1 MLEFSV
7 VVGKFVFIVLIF
19 VVISAGYVTDILSCQ
34 TQKWLKTSIYAR
46 HLIGVIMVFVFIMME
61 GGWDFDE
68 KRENA
73 EANNWLSGNT
83 LHTLVFAVMLYFI
96 FFISS
101 KSQLIPNLLFFFII
115 LVIYIINT
123 YREYILVRKEIDDDY
138 NQYIL
143 NVEYSLLTL
152 SGITLTY
159 GFIEYIFYQMGQRGK
174 NFDWY
179 KFLLGV
185 PVCSFESKL
194 KM

>member
-1 MLEFSV
+1 MLDFSII
-7 VVGKFVFIVLIF
+7 VGKFVFIVLIF

-34 TQKWLKTSIYAR
+34 TQRWLKTSIFAR
-46 HLIGVIMVFVFIMME
+46 HIIGIIMVFVFIMME

-73 EANNWLSGNT
+73 ESNNWLSGNT
-83 LHTLVFAVMLYFI
+83 LHTLVFAVLLYSV

-101 KSQLIPNLLFFFII
+101 KTQLIPNLLFFFII
-115 LVIYIINT
+115 LLIYIINT

-138 NQYIL
+138 NKYIL

-159 GFIEYIFYQMGQRGK
+159 GFIEYIYYQMRQRGK
-174 NFDWY
+174 NFEWY
-179 KFLLGV
+179 RFFLGV
-185 PVCSFESKL
+185 PVCTFESKV